1 MMRDKEES
9 TILAGVSCQLKCGTS
24 TNVNVD
30 EISCTFSN
38 IPFCQRI
45 RPKLISHI

>member
-9 TILAGVSCQLKCGTS
+9 IILAGVRCQLKCGTL

-30 EISCTFSN
+30 
-38 IPFCQRI
+38 
-45 RPKLISHI
+45 